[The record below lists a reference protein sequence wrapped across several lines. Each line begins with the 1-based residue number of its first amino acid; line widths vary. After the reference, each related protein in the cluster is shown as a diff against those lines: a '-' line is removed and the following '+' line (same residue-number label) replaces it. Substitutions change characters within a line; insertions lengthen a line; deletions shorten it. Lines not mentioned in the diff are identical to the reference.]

1 GDGRSDREY
10 VLSSLFDHLRGNLLA
25 ADLMV
30 RSPAAVA
37 LAAAERTFPVLEAVK
52 AGDHHPLSRLPD
64 LSQLP
69 GGHSRARTRSVP
81 GMAAGLGL
89 IAFGAAVLSRGR
101 RR

>member
-1 GDGRSDREY
+1 

-37 LAAAERTFPVLEAVK
+37 LAAAERAFPVLEAVK
-52 AGDHHPLSRLPD
+52 AVDHRPLSRLPE
-64 LSQLP
+64 LSRLP
-69 GGHSRARTRSVP
+69 VVHTRARSRSVA
-81 GMAAGLGL
+81 GMATGLGL
-89 IAFGAAVLSRGR
+89 IAFGVAVLSRGR